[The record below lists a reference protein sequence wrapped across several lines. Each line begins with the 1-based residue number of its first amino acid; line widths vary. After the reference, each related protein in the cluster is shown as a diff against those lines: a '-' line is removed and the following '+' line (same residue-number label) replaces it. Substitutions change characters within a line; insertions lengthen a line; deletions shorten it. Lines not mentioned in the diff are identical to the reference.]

1 MKSKLDNY
9 NFFYEIVKN
18 NSFSKAAEKLYVSQ
32 SSVSQALNRLETDL
46 GVTLIERTTKKMK
59 LTTAGD
65 MLYKQVSKSIDAI
78 KHAEQNIEDIINLK
92 IGKLDIAVNDTI
104 CRYFLMPK
112 LSRFMDKNDS
122 ISVKIINRPS
132 KSSLSALEN
141 GIVDIA
147 AVNKIPGMSYRDYNT
162 ILEFEYNEVLIASK
176 DKDFSHIKT
185 KDDLKSDVM
194 IVLEKGTTTRKLI
207 DYEFVKDHISFNP
220 KIEVTSVDLIFDFV
234 KNGYGIG
241 VVPDYAFDF
250 YDGIVK
256 IDGLLPIQSRRI
268 ALITK
273 KNHPISI
280 ATKSFIDSIVSTNEE
295 D

>member
-9 NFFYEIVKN
+9 NFFYEIVSN

-32 SSVSQALNRLETDL
+32 SSVSQALNRLEGDL

-59 LTTAGD
+59 LTAAGE
-65 MLYKQVSKSIDAI
+65 MLYKQVKKSIAAI
-78 KHAEQNIEDIINLK
+78 KHAEEDIEDIINLK
-92 IGKLDIAVNDTI
+92 MGKLDIAVNDTI

-112 LSRFMDKNDS
+112 LNEFLDENTNL
-122 ISVKIINRPS
+122 SVRIINRPS
-132 KSSLSALEN
+132 KNSLEALDD

-147 AVNKIPGMSYRDYNT
+147 AVNRIPGNTYRDYN
-162 ILEFEYNEVLIASK
+162 ILLDFEYREVLIAKKGK
-176 DKDFSHIKT
+176 DYSHIKT
-185 KDDLKSDVM
+185 KDHIADNVM

-207 DYEFVKDHISFNP
+207 DYEFIKDQLVFHP

-250 YDGIVK
+250 YE
-256 IDGLLPIQSRRI
+256 GLDEIEGVLSLPKRCVS
-268 ALITK
+268 LITK
-273 KNHPISI
+273 KNIPISI
-280 ATKSFIDSIVSTNEE
+280 ATQSFIDSVTKSSL
-295 D
+295 